1 MPLCQRT
8 CFNSFGAVLGRTVSL
23 TGEQRA
29 ARPLTFSLLQVFAGR
44 RVAIAW
50 LNTKVHLRNFLKDIG
65 RRIEAQGAA
74 QGMGAHG
81 HEEVAVGE
89 GRMLTL
95 HFAAAGLSL
104 CNVYVPNS
112 GRGLVRLDYRM
123 QWDQAFAAWC
133 AGQQAAG
140 RQLLVVGDM
149 NVAHQPIDLANPK
162 TNVKNAG
169 FTPEEREQ
177 FSMLLEKGGLEDVFR
192 QRHEGEA
199 GHYSFW
205 SFMGGA
211 RARNVGWRLD
221 YALASSGLGS
231 SIAHV
236 CYDHTFAA
244 SDHCP
249 MHIDLA
255 KSLFPAKCEAT
266 NENKKGKQKSIASFF
281 DNSSKAK

>member
-1 MPLCQRT
+1 VTL
-8 CFNSFGAVLGRTVSL
+8 NVAGL
-23 TGEQRA
+23 RA
-29 ARPLTFSLLQVFAGR
+29 ALKKGLAEYCTAHGVDVLCLQEVKCSEAVAGELAPLLSLFRFHYWCSGCKPGYAG
-44 RVAIAW
+44 VAT
-50 LNTKVHLRNFLKDIG
+50 LSN
-65 RRIEAQGAA
+65 IEAQEAA
-74 QGMGAHG
+74 QGMGGHG

-169 FTPEEREQ
+169 APPPHPPTPPVMPQ
-177 FSMLLEKGGLEDVFR
+177 LLLPPAFAR
-192 QRHEGEA
+192 LHSRRT
-199 GHYSFW
+199 
-205 SFMGGA
+205 GA
-211 RARNVGWRLD
+211 ILN
-221 YALASSGLGS
+221 
-231 SIAHV
+231 
-236 CYDHTFAA
+236 
-244 SDHCP
+244 
-249 MHIDLA
+249 
-255 KSLFPAKCEAT
+255 AT
-266 NENKKGKQKSIASFF
+266 
-281 DNSSKAK
+281 